1 MAWSRPEC
9 QAAALDSSLTGVKC
23 SCGGCHL
30 STIGRCK
37 PMGVLS
43 VNVKC
48 QRLNF
53 LWFFSSCILSQL
65 SLQKILWQ
73 SLTFHTAMISYVH
86 STEMRFRPGIS
97 ESIATAAPV
106 GWNCE
111 ASWQRHQF
119 LKPSNHPASLD
130 DEILHFLPYHKSSIV
145 IPS

>member
-1 MAWSRPEC
+1 MSKIKLP
-9 QAAALDSSLTGVKC
+9 LIFFFMYFV
-23 SCGGCHL
+23 
-30 STIGRCK
+30 ST
-37 PMGVLS
+37 
-43 VNVKC
+43 
-48 QRLNF
+48 
-53 LWFFSSCILSQL
+53 FSP
-65 SLQKILWQ
+65 KNT
-73 SLTFHTAMISYVH
+73 LTFHTAMISYVH